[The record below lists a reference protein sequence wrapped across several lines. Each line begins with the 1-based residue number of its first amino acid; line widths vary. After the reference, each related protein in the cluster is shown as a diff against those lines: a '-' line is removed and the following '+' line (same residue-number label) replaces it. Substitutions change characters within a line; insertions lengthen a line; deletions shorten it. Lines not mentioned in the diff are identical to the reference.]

1 MYSYFCPLA
10 ADILT
15 LSRWGKMWHSNWPN
29 YLTVFMRREL
39 SVWHL
44 KPVSW
49 QLDSIKEAIV
59 KSGALEEFHPCELRG
74 SLESGKFLVNPLKG
88 GLMLQDWCVGMP
100 TKTTVVLLNGITV
113 MKGRESINFCQS
125 VQTQSEFDS
134 YYKADRL
141 SQTVPD
147 CYFYSIKCPSGLYLN
162 AQCLLDFIF
171 SVLMCS
177 VFTVCPLSKMT
188 PLCRDWTSL
197 DIYKLERWS

>member
-1 MYSYFCPLA
+1 MGEN
-10 ADILT
+10 LT
-15 LSRWGKMWHSNWPN
+15 LQLTQLSDCFYAKRAECLAFEASFLTTWFHKRGNWEEWGSGRVP
-29 YLTVFMRREL
+29 
-39 SVWHL
+39 
-44 KPVSW
+44 
-49 QLDSIKEAIV
+49 SIRAERQ
-59 KSGALEEFHPCELRG
+59 F
-74 SLESGKFLVNPLKG
+74 GKFLVNPLKG

-113 MKGRESINFCQS
+113 MKGRESIHFCQS

-147 CYFYSIKCPSGLYLN
+147 YYFYSIKCPSGLYLN

-177 VFTVCPLSKMT
+177 VCPLSKMT